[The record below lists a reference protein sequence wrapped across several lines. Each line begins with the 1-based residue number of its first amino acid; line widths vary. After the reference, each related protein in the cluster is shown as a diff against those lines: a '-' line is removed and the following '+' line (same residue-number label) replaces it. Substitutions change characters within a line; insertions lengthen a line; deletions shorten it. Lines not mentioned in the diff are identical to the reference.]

1 MSIKIKLAEKAKDV
15 EKALNDYLVIREP
28 KKLYEA
34 MAHIPLAGGK
44 RLRPVMAQLTCE
56 MVGGESKKAIPFA
69 ASLEV
74 IHNFT
79 LVHDDVMDD
88 DDLRHGVAACH
99 TVFGL
104 PTAILAGDSLFAY
117 AFEMIAE
124 SNVDDKIK
132 SELVRHT
139 AYTVRRIAEGQQMD
153 INFEEEETVDPKLYL
168 EMIRLKTSILFGS
181 AAYGGALIGGKG
193 IEEANELRQMAIWVG
208 LGFQIWD
215 DYLDATATAEVLG
228 KPSGSDI
235 RQGKRT
241 LLVIEALDRTNNKE
255 RKELINILDDTNNTD
270 NDVKRAVEIMSNC
283 GALENC
289 REQALEYLNGAK
301 KTIEKY
307 PENGARE
314 LLEELLEYM
323 VTRGH

>member
-1 MSIKIKLAEKAKDV
+1 
-15 EKALNDYLVIREP
+15 
-28 KKLYEA
+28 
-34 MAHIPLAGGK
+34 
-44 RLRPVMAQLTCE
+44 
-56 MVGGESKKAIPFA
+56 
-69 ASLEV
+69 
-74 IHNFT
+74 
-79 LVHDDVMDD
+79 
-88 DDLRHGVAACH
+88 
-99 TVFGL
+99 
-104 PTAILAGDSLFAY
+104 
-117 AFEMIAE
+117 
-124 SNVDDKIK
+124 
-132 SELVRHT
+132 
-139 AYTVRRIAEGQQMD
+139 MD
-153 INFEEEETVDPKLYL
+153 INFEEEETVDPELYL

>member
-1 MSIKIKLAEKAKDV
+1 MKVKLAEKAKDV
-15 EKALNDYLVIREP
+15 EKALRDYLVIREP

-56 MVGGESKKAIPFA
+56 MVGGDGKKAIPFA

-124 SNVDDKIK
+124 SNIDDEIK

-153 INFEEEETVDPKLYL
+153 INFEEEETVNPELYL

-181 AAYGGALIGGKG
+181 AAYGGALIGGKE

-215 DYLDATATAEVLG
+215 DYLDATAPAEVLG

-241 LLVIEALDRTNNKE
+241 LLVIEALNRTNDKE
-255 RKELINILDDTNNTD
+255 RNKLIEILDNNNNTD
-270 NDVKRAVEIMSNC
+270 DDVKRAVEIMSNC

-289 REQALEYLNGAK
+289 RKQALGYLNGAK
-301 KTIEKY
+301 KTIVKY
-307 PENGARE
+307 PKSDART